1 MAKSKKS
8 LSEAV
13 SSEIKSKFDLGK
25 FIKGVKAV
33 NNNVPIFKISCNDNL
48 NENSEE
54 YNWEELTDWIKEYL
68 NTNKVL

>member
-25 FIKGVKAV
+25 FQTCSSIIGHGIDIKK
-33 NNNVPIFKISCNDNL
+33 
-48 NENSEE
+48 
-54 YNWEELTDWIKEYL
+54 Y
-68 NTNKVL
+68 